1 MRGWIREIQPRWVFY
16 LRHWRTDWH
25 PKVQSF
31 PRSDLLKFTQSQTA
45 NVQLCP
51 RSGRCIGTRFQIF
64 AQRESQAKSKN
75 PYNFDAFPVYVTVDG
90 NNFASKTSSVT
101 EPCASSAFSTDQI
114 SAAQFHFSG
123 RAKVPGRDL
132 KTTIS
137 HKWVV
142 G

>member
-1 MRGWIREIQPRWVFY
+1 MHFVHVSHLIENA
-16 LRHWRTDWH
+16 
-25 PKVQSF
+25 K
-31 PRSDLLKFTQSQTA
+31 
-45 NVQLCP
+45 LCSLVP
-51 RSGRCIGTRFQIF
+51 FFGYILSNN
-64 AQRESQAKSKN
+64 S
-75 PYNFDAFPVYVTVDG
+75 DAFPVYVTVDG
-90 NNFASKTSSVT
+90 NDFASKTSSAT

-123 RAKVPGRDL
+123 RAEVPGRDL

>member
-1 MRGWIREIQPRWVFY
+1 MHFVHVSHLIENAKLCLDCTGVYGLHVRPSMTP
-16 LRHWRTDWH
+16 L
-25 PKVQSF
+25 PSF
-31 PRSDLLKFTQSQTA
+31 PFS
-45 NVQLCP
+45 V
-51 RSGRCIGTRFQIF
+51 IF
-64 AQRESQAKSKN
+64 
-75 PYNFDAFPVYVTVDG
+75 NFDAFPVYVTVDG
-90 NNFASKTSSVT
+90 NNFASETSSVT

-123 RAKVPGRDL
+123 RAEVPGRDL

>member
-1 MRGWIREIQPRWVFY
+1 MHFVHVSHLIENA
-16 LRHWRTDWH
+16 
-25 PKVQSF
+25 K
-31 PRSDLLKFTQSQTA
+31 
-45 NVQLCP
+45 LCSLVP
-51 RSGRCIGTRFQIF
+51 FFG
-64 AQRESQAKSKN
+64 
-75 PYNFDAFPVYVTVDG
+75 YFDAFPVYVTVDG
-90 NNFASKTSSVT
+90 NDFASKTSSAT

-123 RAKVPGRDL
+123 RAEVPGRDL